1 MLSLKQLD
9 VSVKEGCCM
18 KQKIKTNLLISS
30 VAMMAAFVT
39 MIYLIATMPERLE
52 LIIAFG
58 LIVVTDTYF
67 LVDSIIRKVDE
78 ITNRSMDKQN
88 ELTKVEKG
96 LYSVAKREE
105 LSMNQRMEAL
115 IASVE
120 ELKADNIRLNNELI
134 EQQKLCTKLIMK
146 KNQENMVRVVNSND
160 RITKQVVQLSG
171 DSKLAA
177 SEANETLHDIHKS
190 LEGEIS
196 SSKVTRMPS

>member
-1 MLSLKQLD
+1 
-9 VSVKEGCCM
+9 M

-30 VAMMAAFVT
+30 VAMVAALMT
-39 MIYLIATMPERLE
+39 MIYLIAIMPERLE

-67 LVDSIIRKVDE
+67 LVDSILRKVDE
-78 ITNRSMDKQN
+78 IANHALDKQN

-105 LSMNQRMEAL
+105 LSINRQMEEL
-115 IASVE
+115 IAAVA
-120 ELKADNIRLNNELI
+120 ELKADNVRLSNELI

-160 RITKQVVQLSG
+160 RITKQV
-171 DSKLAA
+171 
-177 SEANETLHDIHKS
+177 I
-190 LEGEIS
+190 
-196 SSKVTRMPS
+196 RR

>member
-1 MLSLKQLD
+1 
-9 VSVKEGCCM
+9 M

-30 VAMMAAFVT
+30 VAMMAALMT
-39 MIYLIATMPERLE
+39 MIYLVATMPNRIE

-78 ITNRSMDKQN
+78 ITNRSLDKQN

-96 LYSVAKREE
+96 IYSVAKREE
-105 LSMNQRMEAL
+105 LSMNQKL
-115 IASVE
+115 E
-120 ELKADNIRLNNELI
+120 ELINAIAELQTDNIRLNNELI

-171 DSKLAA
+171 DNKLAA
-177 SEANETLHDIHKS
+177 TEANETLHNIHQS

-196 SSKVTRMPS
+196 HSKITRMPS

>member
-1 MLSLKQLD
+1 
-9 VSVKEGCCM
+9 M

-30 VAMMAAFVT
+30 VAMVAALMT
-39 MIYLIATMPERLE
+39 MIYLVAVMPERLE

-58 LIVVTDTYF
+58 LIVVTDSYF

-78 ITNRSMDKQN
+78 IANRSLDKQN

-105 LSMNQRMEAL
+105 LSMNQKMDEL
-115 IASVE
+115 IATVA
-120 ELKADNIRLNNELI
+120 ELKADNIRLNDELV
-134 EQQKLCTKLIMK
+134 EQQKICATLIMK

-160 RITKQVVQLSG
+160 RITKQVLQLSG
-171 DSKLAA
+171 DNKLSAA
-177 SEANETLHDIHKS
+177 ETNETLQKIHQS
-190 LEGEIS
+190 LEGEIT

>member
-1 MLSLKQLD
+1 M
-9 VSVKEGCCM
+9 KEGCCM

>member
-1 MLSLKQLD
+1 
-9 VSVKEGCCM
+9 M

-30 VAMMAAFVT
+30 VAMMAALMT
-39 MIYLIATMPERLE
+39 MIYLVATMPNRIE

-78 ITNRSMDKQN
+78 ITNRSLDKQN

-96 LYSVAKREE
+96 IYSVAKREE
-105 LSMNQRMEAL
+105 LSMNQKL
-115 IASVE
+115 E
-120 ELKADNIRLNNELI
+120 ELINAIEELQTDNIRLNNELI

-171 DSKLAA
+171 DNKIAVA
-177 SEANETLHDIHKS
+177 EANETLHNIHQS
-190 LEGEIS
+190 IEGEIS
-196 SSKVTRMPS
+196 HSKITRMPS

>member
-1 MLSLKQLD
+1 
-9 VSVKEGCCM
+9 M

-30 VAMMAAFVT
+30 VAMMAALMT
-39 MIYLIATMPERLE
+39 MIYLVTTMPNRIE

-78 ITNRSMDKQN
+78 ITNRSLDKQN

-96 LYSVAKREE
+96 IYSVAKREE
-105 LSMNQRMEAL
+105 LSMNQKL
-115 IASVE
+115 E
-120 ELKADNIRLNNELI
+120 ELINAIAELQTDNIRLNNELI

-171 DSKLAA
+171 DNKLAA
-177 SEANETLHDIHKS
+177 TEANETLHNIHQS

-196 SSKVTRMPS
+196 HSKITRMPS

>member
-1 MLSLKQLD
+1 
-9 VSVKEGCCM
+9 M

-30 VAMMAAFVT
+30 VAMMAALMT
-39 MIYLIATMPERLE
+39 MIYLVATMPDRIE

-78 ITNRSMDKQN
+78 ITNRSLDKQN

-105 LSMNQRMEAL
+105 ISMNQKMENL
-115 IASVE
+115 ITAVE
-120 ELKADNIRLNNELI
+120 ELKTDNIRLNNELI

-171 DSKLAA
+171 DNKIAVA
-177 SEANETLHDIHKS
+177 EANETLHNIHQS

-196 SSKVTRMPS
+196 HSKITRMPS

>member
-1 MLSLKQLD
+1 M
-9 VSVKEGCCM
+9 M

-30 VAMMAAFVT
+30 VAMMAALVT

-52 LIIAFG
+52 LIVAFG

-78 ITNRSMDKQN
+78 ITSQSMDKQN

-105 LSMNQRMEAL
+105 LSMNQKM
-115 IASVE
+115 E
-120 ELKADNIRLNNELI
+120 ELVAAVQALQADNIRLNNELI

-171 DSKLAA
+171 DSKLAI
-177 SEANETLHDIHKS
+177 SEANESLHNIHQS

>member
-1 MLSLKQLD
+1 M
-9 VSVKEGCCM
+9 
-18 KQKIKTNLLISS
+18 
-30 VAMMAAFVT
+30 
-39 MIYLIATMPERLE
+39 
-52 LIIAFG
+52 
-58 LIVVTDTYF
+58 
-67 LVDSIIRKVDE
+67 DSIIRKGDE

>member
-1 MLSLKQLD
+1 
-9 VSVKEGCCM
+9 M

-30 VAMMAAFVT
+30 VAMVAALMT
-39 MIYLIATMPERLE
+39 MIYLVATMPNRIE
-52 LIIAFG
+52 LIVAFG

-67 LVDSIIRKVDE
+67 LADSIIRKVDE
-78 ITNRSMDKQN
+78 ITNRSLDKQN

-105 LSMNQRMEAL
+105 LSMNQKMEEL
-115 IASVE
+115 IAAVA
-120 ELKADNIRLNNELI
+120 ELKEDNIRLNDELI
-134 EQQKLCTKLIMK
+134 EQQKLCAKLIMK

-171 DSKLAA
+171 DNKLAIA
-177 SEANETLHDIHKS
+177 ETNETLHNIHQS

-196 SSKVTRMPS
+196 HSKITRMPS

>member
-1 MLSLKQLD
+1 
-9 VSVKEGCCM
+9 M

-30 VAMMAAFVT
+30 VAMMAALMT
-39 MIYLIATMPERLE
+39 MIYLVATMPDRLE

-78 ITNRSMDKQN
+78 ITNQSLDKQN

-105 LSMNQRMEAL
+105 LSMSQRMEEL
-115 IASVE
+115 IATVA
-120 ELKADNIRLNNELI
+120 ELKADNIRLNEELV

-146 KNQENMVRVVNSND
+146 KNQENMVRIVNSND
-160 RITKQVVQLSG
+160 RITKQVVQMSG

-177 SEANETLHDIHKS
+177 TEANETLHNIHSS

>member
-1 MLSLKQLD
+1 
-9 VSVKEGCCM
+9 
-18 KQKIKTNLLISS
+18 
-30 VAMMAAFVT
+30 MMAALMT
-39 MIYLIATMPERLE
+39 MIYLVATMPNRIE

-78 ITNRSMDKQN
+78 ITNRSLDKQN

-96 LYSVAKREE
+96 IYSVAKREE
-105 LSMNQRMEAL
+105 LSMNQKL
-115 IASVE
+115 E
-120 ELKADNIRLNNELI
+120 ELINAIAELQTDNIRLNNELI

-171 DSKLAA
+171 DNKIAVA
-177 SEANETLHDIHKS
+177 EANETLHNIHQS
-190 LEGEIS
+190 IEGEIS
-196 SSKVTRMPS
+196 HSKITRMPS

>member
-1 MLSLKQLD
+1 
-9 VSVKEGCCM
+9 M

-30 VAMMAAFVT
+30 VAMMAALMT
-39 MIYLIATMPERLE
+39 MIYLVAVMPDRLE

-78 ITNRSMDKQN
+78 IANRSLDKQT

-96 LYSVAKREE
+96 IYSVAKREE
-105 LSMNQRMEAL
+105 LSMTQRMEELTEVVA
-115 IASVE
+115 A
-120 ELKADNIRLNNELI
+120 LKADNIRLNDELI

-160 RITKQVVQLSG
+160 RITKQVVQMAG
-171 DSKLAA
+171 DNKLASA
-177 SEANETLHDIHKS
+177 KTNETLENIHNS
-190 LEGEIS
+190 LEGEIRN
-196 SSKVTRMPS
+196 SKITRMPS

>member
-1 MLSLKQLD
+1 
-9 VSVKEGCCM
+9 M

-30 VAMMAAFVT
+30 VAMMAALMT
-39 MIYLIATMPERLE
+39 MIYLVATMPNRIE

-78 ITNRSMDKQN
+78 ITNRSLDKQN

-96 LYSVAKREE
+96 IYSVAKREE
-105 LSMNQRMEAL
+105 LSMNQKL
-115 IASVE
+115 E
-120 ELKADNIRLNNELI
+120 ELINAVAELQTDNIRLNNELI

-171 DSKLAA
+171 DNKIAVA
-177 SEANETLHDIHKS
+177 EANETLHNIHQS
-190 LEGEIS
+190 IEGEIGH
-196 SSKVTRMPS
+196 SKITRMPS

>member
-1 MLSLKQLD
+1 
-9 VSVKEGCCM
+9 M

-30 VAMMAAFVT
+30 VAMMAALMT
-39 MIYLIATMPERLE
+39 MIYLVATMPNRIE

-78 ITNRSMDKQN
+78 ITNRSLDKQN

-96 LYSVAKREE
+96 IYSVAKREE
-105 LSMNQRMEAL
+105 LSMNQKL
-115 IASVE
+115 E
-120 ELKADNIRLNNELI
+120 ELINAIAELQTDNIRLNNELI

-171 DSKLAA
+171 DNKIAVA
-177 SEANETLHDIHKS
+177 EANETLHNIHQS
-190 LEGEIS
+190 IEGEIS
-196 SSKVTRMPS
+196 HSKITRMPS

>member
-1 MLSLKQLD
+1 
-9 VSVKEGCCM
+9 M

-30 VAMMAAFVT
+30 VAMMAALMT
-39 MIYLIATMPERLE
+39 MIYLVATMPNRIE

-67 LVDSIIRKVDE
+67 LVDSIIRKIDE
-78 ITNRSMDKQN
+78 ITNRSLDKQN

-96 LYSVAKREE
+96 IYSVAKREE
-105 LSMNQRMEAL
+105 LSMNQKL
-115 IASVE
+115 E
-120 ELKADNIRLNNELI
+120 ELINAVAELQTDNIRLNNELI

-171 DSKLAA
+171 DNKIAVA
-177 SEANETLHDIHKS
+177 EANETLHNIHQS

-196 SSKVTRMPS
+196 HSKITRMPS

>member
-1 MLSLKQLD
+1 
-9 VSVKEGCCM
+9 M

-30 VAMMAAFVT
+30 VAMMAALMT

-78 ITNRSMDKQN
+78 IANRSLDKQN

-105 LSMNQRMEAL
+105 LSMNQRMEEL
-115 IASVE
+115 IETVA

-171 DSKLAA
+171 DNRLATT
-177 SEANETLHDIHKS
+177 EANETLHKIHQS
-190 LEGEIS
+190 LEGEVNN
-196 SSKVTRMPS
+196 SKVTRMPS

>member
-1 MLSLKQLD
+1 
-9 VSVKEGCCM
+9 M

-30 VAMMAAFVT
+30 VAMMAALMT
-39 MIYLIATMPERLE
+39 MIYLVATTPDRIE

-78 ITNRSMDKQN
+78 ITSRSLDKQN

-96 LYSVAKREE
+96 IYSVAKREE
-105 LSMNQRMEAL
+105 ISMNQKL
-115 IASVE
+115 E
-120 ELKADNIRLNNELI
+120 ELITAIAELQTDNIRLNNELI

-171 DSKLAA
+171 DNKIAVA
-177 SEANETLHDIHKS
+177 EANETLHSIHQS

-196 SSKVTRMPS
+196 HSKITRMPS

>member
-1 MLSLKQLD
+1 
-9 VSVKEGCCM
+9 M

-30 VAMMAAFVT
+30 VAMMAALMT
-39 MIYLIATMPERLE
+39 MIYLVATMPNRIE

-78 ITNRSMDKQN
+78 ITNRSLDKQN

-96 LYSVAKREE
+96 IYSVAKREE
-105 LSMNQRMEAL
+105 LSMNQKL
-115 IASVE
+115 E
-120 ELKADNIRLNNELI
+120 ELINAIAELQTDNIRLNNELI

-171 DSKLAA
+171 DNKLAA
-177 SEANETLHDIHKS
+177 TEANETLHNIHQS
-190 LEGEIS
+190 LEGEINH
-196 SSKVTRMPS
+196 SKITRMPS

>member
-1 MLSLKQLD
+1 
-9 VSVKEGCCM
+9 M

-30 VAMMAAFVT
+30 VAMMAAFMT
-39 MIYLIATMPERLE
+39 MIYLVATMPNRIE

-78 ITNRSMDKQN
+78 ITNRSLDKQN

-96 LYSVAKREE
+96 IYSVAKREE
-105 LSMNQRMEAL
+105 LSMNQKL
-115 IASVE
+115 E
-120 ELKADNIRLNNELI
+120 ELINAIAELQTDNIRLNNELI

-171 DSKLAA
+171 DNKIAVA
-177 SEANETLHDIHKS
+177 EANETLHNIHQS
-190 LEGEIS
+190 IEGEIGH
-196 SSKVTRMPS
+196 SKITRMPS

>member
-1 MLSLKQLD
+1 
-9 VSVKEGCCM
+9 M

-30 VAMMAAFVT
+30 VAMMAALMT
-39 MIYLIATMPERLE
+39 MIYLVATMPNRIE

-78 ITNRSMDKQN
+78 ITNRSLDKQN

-96 LYSVAKREE
+96 IYSVAKREE
-105 LSMNQRMEAL
+105 LSMNQKL
-115 IASVE
+115 E
-120 ELKADNIRLNNELI
+120 ELINAIAELQTDNIRLNNELI

-171 DSKLAA
+171 DNKIAVA
-177 SEANETLHDIHKS
+177 EANETLHNIHQS
-190 LEGEIS
+190 IEGEIGH
-196 SSKVTRMPS
+196 SKITRMPS

>member
-1 MLSLKQLD
+1 
-9 VSVKEGCCM
+9 M

-30 VAMMAAFVT
+30 VAMMAALMT
-39 MIYLIATMPERLE
+39 MIYLVATMPNRIE

-78 ITNRSMDKQN
+78 ITNRSLDKQN

-96 LYSVAKREE
+96 IYSVAKREE
-105 LSMNQRMEAL
+105 LSMNQKL
-115 IASVE
+115 E
-120 ELKADNIRLNNELI
+120 ELIDAIAELQTDNIRLNNELI

-171 DSKLAA
+171 DNKIAVA
-177 SEANETLHDIHKS
+177 EVNETLHNIHQS
-190 LEGEIS
+190 LDGEIS
-196 SSKVTRMPS
+196 HSKITRMPS

>member
-1 MLSLKQLD
+1 M
-9 VSVKEGCCM
+9 KEGCCM

-67 LVDSIIRKVDE
+67 LVDSIIRKIDE